1 MAKEWI
7 WPPDGDNVPEWAT
20 EETQA
25 QVLSV
30 LQKSHGVSGK
40 EKKTRDDLEKA
51 AKKEIK
57 TTQKMVNALEDV
69 AEMTSTLVGTIATT
83 RGQFQD
89 LVPVVDAFGQK
100 FKKLA
105 GSFAEMIPFVGDGAK
120 ALIDVSTELFLAT
133 FSVTSTILDQV
144 AEGYR
149 ETAAQGA
156 IFSGSIEG
164 MITSATSAMIP
175 IENLGETLTKNQVAI
190 STFGDASKGAGVIL
204 DHLADLQTEYGNE
217 FARLGLT
224 FEEINDTAGNFYSIL
239 ARGGQAQL
247 LDANNRQLL
256 TAATAQYTKNLVVL
270 SKLTGRQRQD
280 LEADIRAQMER
291 GNIMAATAL
300 LEGKNAAGTML
311 VFEQMQGVLTS
322 MSPQLADAFSS
333 IATLGVASAESEA
346 LLATMP
352 AETRAAMMDFHKGLE
367 DGTLKPEDANRMAEG
382 ILDSIS
388 KGITNPQF
396 LELAKLGTEVTGPY
410 LQMLAKLVET
420 GLPLAQAFQLGEKS
434 LADLAEDVDKLG
446 TSTDDQTA
454 ELMTAQRTLAEF
466 PLKLQEAI
474 ASTGAFST
482 AVDSVIVVVK
492 TMEKALLNIFG
503 GNYEDV
509 KNVAI
514 STDDGVVYVTAK
526 QAIIME
532 EEGTG
537 TKAQT
542 TTGSL
547 GETIVQVPAEH
558 AKAWE
563 DTVIK
568 AVNAFGAKTPAGIAL
583 WRQYHAKMITNK
595 HDLNAFIDQL
605 NEEHGTKVQHFQ
617 KGTPGIVDFMS
628 GTLAMLHGKEAV
640 IPAPEGTIPVDLGD
654 SLKPLEDLLANI
666 KNNAGTGNNLLAQD
680 GVNSVQSKQVV
691 SKLEEM
697 VGVLKTIADGQHIGT
712 STTQRELKKLGNF
725 FAADLFR

>member
-7 WPPDGDNVPEWAT
+7 WPPDGANVPEWAT

-40 EKKTRDDLEKA
+40 EKKTRDDLEKS
-51 AKKEIK
+51 AKKEVK
-57 TTQKMVNALEDV
+57 TREKMVSALEDV

-100 FKKLA
+100 FKKFA

-420 GLPLAQAFQLGEKS
+420 GLPLAQSFQLGEKS
-434 LADLAEDVDKLG
+434 LADLAEDVDKAG
-446 TSTDDQTA
+446 AASEDQTA
-454 ELMTAQRTLAEF
+454 ELMTAQRILAEF
-466 PLKLQEAI
+466 PLKLQKAI

-503 GNYEDV
+503 GDLSEPKDFQAAKNITAEDD
-509 KNVAI
+509 I
-514 STDDGVVYVTAK
+514 EIK
-526 QAIIME
+526 QA
-532 EEGTG
+532 TG
-537 TKAQT
+537 DIFINGKQVASGQNLQT
-542 TTGSL
+542 SINSPVEPL
-547 GETIVQVPAEH
+547 ANLKLDEASRDAEKK
-558 AKAWE
+558 AKA
-563 DTVIK
+563 
-568 AVNAFGAKTPAGIAL
+568 AGHKSPGIWQAYSIGKF
-583 WRQYHAKMITNK
+583 QSEE
-595 HDLNAFIDQL
+595 DLNNFLKENKIDIPTYQF
-605 NEEHGTKVQHFQ
+605 GTS
-617 KGTPGIVDFMS
+617 GIVDFMS

-640 IPAPEGTIPVDLGD
+640 IPAPEGLI
-654 SLKPLEDLLANI
+654 
-666 KNNAGTGNNLLAQD
+666 
-680 GVNSVQSKQVV
+680 
-691 SKLEEM
+691 
-697 VGVLKTIADGQHIGT
+697 
-712 STTQRELKKLGNF
+712 
-725 FAADLFR
+725 